1 MTLPVAEFAV
11 DRSSPLPAYE
21 QVRQRLRG
29 LIASWRDDKARF
41 YGDEALS
48 AMFGVSRLTV
58 RRAVDDLVD
67 EGYLVRKRGIGTF
80 VVSEKVDEQLNAEAD
95 FFNQWARVGRK
106 LVARVDLLERR
117 AAPQSVAEILRI
129 EPGSPV
135 IQIERLRSSDGTPVA
150 FDIRYLLIEFAP
162 MLTRPVV
169 ERRSLVDLLRRRTSL
184 GAVDH
189 RIEAIQA
196 GSDERALRLGLL
208 PGDPALVRR
217 LCYESVDGKPL
228 MCGVSFY
235 RADQIRFAIRLPYD
249 SDRRARRSVAPIDL
263 VHEYRS

>member
-1 MTLPVAEFAV
+1 LPNPPHMTLPVAEFAV

-106 LVARVDLLERR
+106 LVARVDLLESR
-117 AAPQSVAEILRI
+117 AAP
-129 EPGSPV
+129 
-135 IQIERLRSSDGTPVA
+135 
-150 FDIRYLLIEFAP
+150 
-162 MLTRPVV
+162 
-169 ERRSLVDLLRRRTSL
+169 
-184 GAVDH
+184 
-189 RIEAIQA
+189 
-196 GSDERALRLGLL
+196 
-208 PGDPALVRR
+208 
-217 LCYESVDGKPL
+217 
-228 MCGVSFY
+228 
-235 RADQIRFAIRLPYD
+235 
-249 SDRRARRSVAPIDL
+249 
-263 VHEYRS
+263 